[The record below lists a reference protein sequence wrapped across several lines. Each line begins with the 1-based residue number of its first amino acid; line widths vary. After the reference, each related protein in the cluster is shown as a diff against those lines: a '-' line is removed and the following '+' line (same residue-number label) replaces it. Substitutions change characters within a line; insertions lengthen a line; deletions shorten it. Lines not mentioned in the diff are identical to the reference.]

1 MILNGERNIS
11 SVFNPE
17 PSRVQLAG
25 SLGRGRCGWCHLH
38 FSHSM
43 EISRALS
50 NQALLLKVQS
60 MDQQLWYHLN
70 LIRNADFQAYTYY
83 YYIRI
88 CILMDVW
95 VIHAY
100 VMCWKFLIYLVILNG
115 GSPKDF

>member
-25 SLGRGRCGWCHLH
+25 SLGRDRCGWCHLH
-38 FSHSM
+38 FSHST
-43 EISRALS
+43 EISRAFS

-60 MDQQLWYHLN
+60 IDQQPQYHLN
-70 LIRNADFQAYTYY
+70 LIRYVDFQAYTYY

-95 VIHAY
+95 GIHVY
-100 VMCWKFLIYLVILNG
+100 IMCEN
-115 GSPKDF
+115 S

>member
-25 SLGRGRCGWCHLH
+25 SLGRGRCGWCHLL

-88 CILMDVW
+88 CILMDVC

-100 VMCWKFLIYLVILNG
+100 IMC
-115 GSPKDF
+115 